1 MLFLFGKVLD
11 LLLLT
16 LSHVVTLFD
25 QLLVEL
31 ESFLTGLAHLR
42 VRPVLVSDDLV
53 GSQEVL
59 FLSFELTLQVVLN
72 LLLLEGLVVQR
83 DSVIH
88 LAVEAC

>member
-1 MLFLFGKVLD
+1 MLFLLGKVLD

-16 LSHVVTLFD
+16 LSHIVTLLD

-42 VRPVLVSDDLV
+42 VGPVLVSDDLV
-53 GSQEVL
+53 GSQDVL
-59 FLSFELTLQVVLN
+59 FLSFELTLQVVLD